1 MKSKTL
7 ITSLALTTLMGA
19 TLALPTTA
27 SAHEVVREVII
38 KPSAHAKRYAQPDR
52 WYLERHREARSA
64 WAAPRYGYKHQHKEK
79 YAKHHARRYERIEY
93 REYRPVVEQRV
104 IRHRDDGALR
114 IRIGYDF
121 TL

>member
-19 TLALPTTA
+19 TLAMPTTA

-38 KPSAHAKRYAQPDR
+38 KPSAHAERYAQPDR

-64 WAAPRYGYKHQHKEK
+64 WAPPRYGHKHHHKEK
-79 YAKHHARRYERIEY
+79 YAKKNGRRYERVEY
-93 REYRPVVEQRV
+93 RDYRPVIEQRV
-104 IRHRDDGALR
+104 IRHYDDGGLR